1 MQQPPPPTTTKIIIK
16 EKNLNEYPMGL
27 GIDEINWNGLVFI
40 ANFILLYGCCVFPA
54 AIFYI
59 FFSIEFGTHRRRW
72 VEHFIGACGK
82 EFEKSKRKRC
92 IALDSENIRARASQL
107 NWNAIIFAVFTHQ
120 PDRFCYKSRIHS
132 FNLRLSW
139 VLPENEPSQRSHEH
153 CIDLVYKDKWL
164 GFNALFICQLFHKW
178 ENGGR
183 NTRESVNCVCLRMH
197 KMEDNN
203 HCEWVLIIEYFI
215 SLLSWCALN
224 APHRMHSFG
233 RRLIEKWLR
242 GIAEI

>member
-139 VLPENEPSQRSHEH
+139 VLPENEPSQRSHSR
-153 CIDLVYKDKWL
+153 KWKNLSSIALTSYTKISGWVSMHYSFANFSTNEKMAEEIL
-164 GFNALFICQLFHKW
+164 GNRWIVKW
-178 ENGGR
+178 
-183 NTRESVNCVCLRMH
+183 
-197 KMEDNN
+197 K
-203 HCEWVLIIEYFI
+203 IIITVSE
-215 SLLSWCALN
+215 C
-224 APHRMHSFG
+224 
-233 RRLIEKWLR
+233 
-242 GIAEI
+242 